1 MVKNPSANLAEK
13 SLFFFFFGRKIPLPK
28 NLSANA
34 GNMREACLIPGSG
47 RYPGVGNVNS
57 LQYSC
62 LENSMDREA
71 WWAIVHRVAKS
82 EIGRASCRERV

>member
-1 MVKNPSANLAEK
+1 MTRDVEHLFYSCVSYVHVLTWESQVLSGKKNQPVNE
-13 SLFFFFFGRKIPLPK
+13 GDTRH
-28 NLSANA
+28 
-34 GNMREACLIPGSG
+34 MGSISEPG
-47 RYPGVGNVNS
+47 RYLGLENVNS

-82 EIGRASCRERV
+82 GT